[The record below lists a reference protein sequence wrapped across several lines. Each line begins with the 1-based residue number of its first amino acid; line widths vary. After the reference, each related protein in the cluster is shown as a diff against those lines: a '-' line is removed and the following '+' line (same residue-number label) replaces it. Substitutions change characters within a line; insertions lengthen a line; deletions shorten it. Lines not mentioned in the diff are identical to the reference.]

1 MNLNKK
7 KQMNHKNPQYNKL
20 HSARKAEIREQII
33 M

>member
-7 KQMNHKNPQYNKL
+7 EMNQTNSQYKKL